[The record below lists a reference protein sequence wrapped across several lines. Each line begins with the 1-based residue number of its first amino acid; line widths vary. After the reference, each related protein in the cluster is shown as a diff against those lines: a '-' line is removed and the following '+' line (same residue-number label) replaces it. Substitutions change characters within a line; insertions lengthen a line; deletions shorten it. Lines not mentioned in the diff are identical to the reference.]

1 MTDEPRP
8 AELLRLYNELSAR
21 VADGFHKIE
30 LRLDRMPT
38 NDILLAYLATRD
50 QEMRTN
56 GEDIRDLV
64 AALAEERVAR
74 EKAIAEERRAREK
87 DLAAIEKARIA
98 SDERADRD
106 RKWARTFALGVVGT
120 AIALIGMAINSGVFG

>member
-8 AELLRLYNELSAR
+8 AELMRLYNELSVR

-50 QEMRTN
+50 QEMKTN
-56 GEDIRDLV
+56 GDDIKELTAAIADERNERKAADKDVESRLNEKI
-64 AALAEERVAR
+64 AALEDRLQKGRTLAWSITGVVS
-74 EKAIAEERRAREK
+74 AII
-87 DLAAIEKARIA
+87 LGGGGYIV
-98 SDERADRD
+98 
-106 RKWARTFALGVVGT
+106 TALGGG
-120 AIALIGMAINSGVFG
+120 A